1 MKKRILTIITAF
13 SISFIIMI
21 ALSVISMN
29 RFITYAYYSN
39 FSDTSG
45 IIIDNIYQAELH
57 LRDIDRAERGYMI
70 TRDTMFRRYVYN
82 AIDSMKND
90 IIDID
95 LLIDDNPLQQHYIEL
110 LKDTMGLKIGAVVTN
125 VNFVDTTNS
134 ENTLSRHFYE
144 SRGYMLAC
152 NRLLKK
158 IHGLENKRRE
168 ERQNSEHI
176 YETLTTNTL
185 SYLLVIFC
193 IVTLVLFA
201 LMIKELRGRIKF
213 QEQLQAKIVD
223 LKRSHVEL
231 EEIAYAASHDLQEPL
246 RKIQVF
252 SNMLLVQ
259 QTDDMTVA
267 NRESLKRINTLANR
281 MQLLISDLFSL
292 TSLTKIDEVKKEVDL
307 NKVINFLTIDMEEK
321 IMEKNALIVVDSLP
335 NISGY
340 ENQLKLLFNALFDNA
355 LKFTRY
361 NVQPVVR
368 ISGSMVTGAELKE
381 VNPNLKNRKYHQIS
395 FSDNGIGFDN
405 VYMNKMFRLFQRLH
419 TQNSEYVGKG
429 IGLAICQRVVTN
441 HEGYVVADGRRDEG
455 ATFKLYFPAD

>member
-1 MKKRILTIITAF
+1 M
-13 SISFIIMI
+13 
-21 ALSVISMN
+21 
-29 RFITYAYYSN
+29 
-39 FSDTSG
+39 
-45 IIIDNIYQAELH
+45 H
-57 LRDIDRAERGYMI
+57 
-70 TRDTMFRRYVYN
+70 
-82 AIDSMKND
+82 
-90 IIDID
+90 
-95 LLIDDNPLQQHYIEL
+95 
-110 LKDTMGLKIGAVVTN
+110 
-125 VNFVDTTNS
+125 
-134 ENTLSRHFYE
+134 
-144 SRGYMLAC
+144 AC

-168 ERQNSEHI
+168 ERQNSEHL

-193 IVTLVLFA
+193 VVTLVLFA

-259 QTDDMTVA
+259 QHDDIGA
-267 NRESLKRINTLANR
+267 GNRESLKRINTLANR

-292 TSLTKIDEVKKEVDL
+292 TSLTKIDEVKKSVDL
-307 NKVINFLTIDMEEK
+307 NKVVNFLMIDLEEK
-321 IMEKNALIVVDSLP
+321 ITEKNALIVVENLP
-335 NISGY
+335 EIQGY

-361 NVQPVVR
+361 NVQPVIR
-368 ISGSMVTGAELKE
+368 ITGTTVTGAELKE
-381 VNPNLKNRKYHQIS
+381 VNPNLKNRKYYQIS
-395 FSDNGIGFDN
+395 FNDNGIGFDN

-441 HEGYVVADGRRDEG
+441 HEGYVVADGKRDEG

>member
-95 LLIDDNPLQQHYIEL
+95 LLIDDNPLQQHYIDL